1 MNVSDDI
8 EVRVVEAGEGEALM
22 QFLLEHYYREE
33 PLTAGCS
40 PPEPDQADKDFLLSN
55 IQYGT
60 CLVVMQGGIRMV
72 GAVVAGPKD
81 AHESDHLAVELV
93 EHSGTKWGRILGLLA
108 RVEQETNVCQRYGV
122 PSAIHVHALG
132 IDHTLR
138 GLGLGVRLMNAVAER
153 ARALGH
159 PLVTVD
165 CTSLYS
171 ARLMARLGYELIN
184 TLRYDDY
191 LDETGQQVFRPPAP
205 HDSVKTYVLR
215 L

>member
-1 MNVSDDI
+1 MNFSEDI
-8 EVRVVEAGEGEALM
+8 QVRVVESDEGEALM

-40 PPEPDQADKDFLLSN
+40 PPEPEQADKDFLLSN
-55 IQYGT
+55 IPHGT
-60 CLVVMQGGIRMV
+60 CLVVVQGGSRIV
-72 GAVVAGPKD
+72 GALVAGPKD
-81 AHESDHLAVELV
+81 AHEAEHLAEEVV

-108 RVEQETNVCQRYGV
+108 RVERETNVCKRYGV
-122 PSAIHVHALG
+122 PSTIHVHALG
-132 IDHTLR
+132 IDPRLR
-138 GLGLGVRLMNAVAER
+138 GLGLGARLMSAVAER

-171 ARLMARLGYELIN
+171 AGLMARLGYELIN
-184 TLRYDDY
+184 TIRYDEY
-191 LDETGQQVFRPPAP
+191 LDEFGQQVFRPPAP